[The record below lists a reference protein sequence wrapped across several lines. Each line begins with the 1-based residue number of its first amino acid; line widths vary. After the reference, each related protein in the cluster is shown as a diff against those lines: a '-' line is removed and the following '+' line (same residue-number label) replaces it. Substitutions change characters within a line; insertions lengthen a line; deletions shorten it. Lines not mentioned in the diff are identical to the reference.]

1 MTAVI
6 LAGGRGT
13 RLAQLHGD
21 IPKPMVPLDGVPV
34 LERQPVRAGRAR
46 SGAGDRLAA

>member
-34 LERQPVRAGRAR
+34 LERQLRCLCAQGVREVV
-46 SGAGDRLAA
+46 LAA